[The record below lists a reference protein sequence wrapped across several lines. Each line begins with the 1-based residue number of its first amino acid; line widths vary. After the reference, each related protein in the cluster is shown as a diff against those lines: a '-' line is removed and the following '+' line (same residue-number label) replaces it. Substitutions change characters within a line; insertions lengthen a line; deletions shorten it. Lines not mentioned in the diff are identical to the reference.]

1 VTAGASVLPPAPAGG
16 GITSCKECKAGN
28 VVVRTCSHSLVVLV
42 LRRRWNLSSRCQNN
56 GLLRAAEVNLAGEE
70 RTSWA
75 TSAGIGPDR
84 RGGRGSAMQDISDL
98 RGRWNAE
105 GVLRPNREGA
115 AA

>member
-1 VTAGASVLPPAPAGG
+1 MAV
-16 GITSCKECKAGN
+16 
-28 VVVRTCSHSLVVLV
+28 
-42 LRRRWNLSSRCQNN
+42 
-56 GLLRAAEVNLAGEE
+56 VNLAGEE

-75 TSAGIGPDR
+75 TSAGIGPER

-115 AA
+115 AAKEERLVPPPALRSYGLRTNSKDVST